1 MCIRDS
7 LDIDFFRK
15 RHSGELL
22 SRITNDIARIQM
34 VVANMIPDLIRETFT
49 IIALTG
55 YVIYQSPKLA
65 FYFLIIMPLAIFPLS
80 KLAKKMRRY
89 SKLSQES
96 TADMTKRLEE
106 ILSNIEVIKSHS
118 SQPFEEGRFEAEN
131 KNVFHFIMKQTKT
144 NALTSPVM
152 EILGAVAIGLVI
164 YVGGMEVING
174 HMSVGSFFAFSAALF
189 MLYDPI
195 RRLSNLYNK
204 AQDAIMANIR
214 MLELLATKPMI
225 IDGEHKLQETIESL
239 AFENVSLDYDNHRAL
254 ANFSFQFK
262 KGNLYA
268 LVGES
273 GAGKSSLVNLIVR
286 FYDPTQGKITIN
298 DKQLAHYTLASL
310 HAKIAYVTQHILI
323 FNDTIAANIAYG
335 KPIDEAKIKQALIK
349 SHAIEFVSKLP
360 DGINTVL
367 SQGGTNLSGGQKQRI
382 ALARALYK
390 EPDVLIL
397 DEATSALDNTS
408 QKLIQNVL
416 EELKADMITIA
427 VAHRLSS
434 VIHADSLLV
443 FASGHLMCHG
453 KHQQLEQSCPEYQ
466 RLLGVS

>member
-1 MCIRDS
+1 
-7 LDIDFFRK
+7 
-15 RHSGELL
+15 
-22 SRITNDIARIQM
+22 
-34 VVANMIPDLIRETFT
+34 
-49 IIALTG
+49 
-55 YVIYQSPKLA
+55 
-65 FYFLIIMPLAIFPLS
+65 
-80 KLAKKMRRY
+80 MRRY

-118 SQPFEEGRFEAEN
+118 SQPFEEQRFAIEN

-195 RRLSNLYNK
+195 RRLSGLYNK
-204 AQDAIMANIR
+204 AQDAIAANTR
-214 MLELLATKPMI
+214 MLELLETKPTI
-225 IDGEHKLQETIESL
+225 IDGKKNLDMPIKSL
-239 AFENVSLDYDNHRAL
+239 VFEDVSLNYDTYQAL
-254 ANFSFQFK
+254 QNLTFGFE
-262 KGNLYA
+262 KGKLYA
-268 LVGES
+268 LIGES

-286 FYDPTQGKITIN
+286 FYDPTEGKIKIN
-298 DKQLAHYTLASL
+298 NQDLCHYTLSSL
-310 HAKIAYVTQHILI
+310 HEKIAYVTQHILI

-335 KPIDEAKIKQALIK
+335 KPIDEVKIKEALTK
-349 SHAIEFVSKLP
+349 SHAMEFVSKLP
-360 DGINTVL
+360 DGINTL
-367 SQGGTNLSGGQKQRI
+367 LAQGCTNLSGGQKQRI

-390 EPDVLIL
+390 EPDILIL

-408 QKLIQNVL
+408 QKLIQDAL
-416 EELKADMITIA
+416 EELKSEMITIA

-434 VIHADSLLV
+434 VLHADTLLL
-443 FASGHLMCHG
+443 FAAGKLVCHG
-453 KHQQLEQSCPEYQ
+453 SHEMLKQQCPQYQ
-466 RLLGVS
+466 RLLSLS